1 MLHVIC
7 DTLYV
12 WHRTHDI
19 PPPSFCPF
27 LSVWVLVLLSAHVE
41 RFSVSCM
48 RDFHYQI
55 FLTISEQS
63 NTVVLPLLHFT
74 RLPAACNSSCHLAY
88 TKRKYLRE
96 GHSSRV
102 AKRKLL
108 SLTTAPGFIV
118 RLLVLTGVEEG
129 TCRQDLSIDVSDSIR
144 FMLKSY
150 ISGEKDQFLNWNSC
164 GNKNLKKWRKQD
176 KELVYQYFR
185 KCVVLLVS
193 LLSHLT
199 VKWWP

>member
-1 MLHVIC
+1 MTHDTWHMTCYMWYVTHYMC
-7 DTLYV
+7 DTG
-12 WHRTHDI
+12 HMI
-19 PPPSFCPF
+19 FPPP
-27 LSVWVLVLLSAHVE
+27 LSVRFSAHVE

-74 RLPAACNSSCHLAY
+74 RLPAAWNSSCHLAY

-118 RLLVLTGVEEG
+118 RLLVLTGEKVG
-129 TCRQDLSIDVSDSIR
+129 TCRPDLSIDVSDSIR
-144 FMLKSY
+144 FSFML
-150 ISGEKDQFLNWNSC
+150 C
-164 GNKNLKKWRKQD
+164 KNLTSAERKINSST
-176 KELVYQYFR
+176 EILVET
-185 KCVVLLVS
+185 KI
-193 LLSHLT
+193 
-199 VKWWP
+199 